1 VAPRGDG
8 IGRAVRGRAMV
19 YRRFQAFD
27 HTITVTS
34 SDGDELRRQ
43 MTHEAVVQS
52 SAEPCVTLV

>member
-1 VAPRGDG
+1 
-8 IGRAVRGRAMV
+8 MV

-43 MTHEAVVQS
+43 MTHEAAVQS